1 MIDTQIVQIAH
12 PIITGFWL
20 AIGFALSGLLL
31 MVSLFLVASVAKIL
45 LPKILLQRKINKLT
59 GKGKKR
65 R

>member
-1 MIDTQIVQIAH
+1 METQIVQIAH
-12 PIITGFWL
+12 PIITGAWL

-31 MVSLFLVASVAKIL
+31 MVSLFLAASVAKT
-45 LPKILLQRKINKLT
+45 LLQRKINKLT